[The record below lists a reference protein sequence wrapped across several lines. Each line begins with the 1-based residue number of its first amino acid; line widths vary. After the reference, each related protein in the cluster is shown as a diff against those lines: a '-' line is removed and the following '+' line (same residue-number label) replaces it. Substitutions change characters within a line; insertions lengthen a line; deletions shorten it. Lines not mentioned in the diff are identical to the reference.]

1 MLPKIVASKKQ
12 STSLSKRQIIVSIKN
27 TEKAVRQLEGQNILT
42 FIIGNKA
49 KKENM
54 KNILIKEFK
63 AEPIKIT
70 IEINRQGKKI
80 ARVKLKDVDAAR
92 NLAMKFGIV

>member
-42 FIIGNKA
+42 FIIDNKA